1 MNAKKKRYK
10 VVTLLSILIAL
21 LAIVVVWKRR
31 GICCSL
37 PRCDELKCM
46 RKKKHDTKRNKSTHI
61 QLTNDLSLKAA
72 ECAQSGIDGLTA
84 FSTPLN
90 ERRRRVRKLGMRL
103 YELQRPQSALNWAL
117 RALDFASALA
127 YRGGSD

>member
-46 RKKKHDTKRNKSTHI
+46 RKKKTRYETKQINTHP
-61 QLTNDLSLKAA
+61 TNERSLFEGSGVRAEWDRRANSVQYAA
-72 ECAQSGIDGLTA
+72 ERTA
-84 FSTPLN
+84 TTSTETGN
-90 ERRRRVRKLGMRL
+90 EAVQTAKTAVRVELG
-103 YELQRPQSALNWAL
+103 SKGA
-117 RALDFASALA
+117 
-127 YRGGSD
+127 